1 VNLSGRK
8 LWKPTNQRRRQ
19 SLRSHN
25 QQKHPLRRPPTAAE
39 DTQRRTDAVATWH
52 LGQPIAAVG
61 MYHDRLTVVV
71 AMLRRRPTD
80 ADAMLLRPHT
90 AADAMLHR
98 PHTAADAMLHRPHT
112 AADAMLHRPPS
123 AVDAMLHHGR
133 HPAVDAML
141 HHGRHPAADV
151 MLHRQGSAR
160 RPRATV
166 AALPREA
173 CAVAAVAAALMVGAR
188 AAGIP
193 HAEAAKPGIATT
205 TEGHVGQR

>member
-80 ADAMLLRPHT
+80 ADAMLL
-90 AADAMLHR
+90 
-98 PHTAADAMLHRPHT
+98 RPHT

>member
-98 PHTAADAMLHRPHT
+98 PHTAADAMLHRP
-112 AADAMLHRPPS
+112 PS

-166 AALPREA
+166 AALLREA

-193 HAEAAKPGIATT
+193 LAEAAKPGIATT